1 MYTIYNNII
10 HEEFNPIQ
18 SKINISHTNR
28 HGTGT
33 IILWYYYNK
42 NTIQYNTYR
51 ETLISSSN
59 CTILKM
65 VYYIITV
72 Q

>member
-42 NTIQYNTYR
+42 NTIQYNTYIEKR
-51 ETLISSSN
+51 
-59 CTILKM
+59 
-65 VYYIITV
+65 
-72 Q
+72 